1 MAHEERYTEAQ
12 ANKLLEQLQCYMA
25 AKGYTQTRVAHLA
38 GIGESALSALF
49 NDKYSGNQD
58 KQFTQIK
65 QFLDREAD
73 RAEKPGL
80 TNFAQ
85 TSVSTG
91 IFKILRQNFTHG
103 TMGAVIGN
111 SGVGKSRAFSEFSLQ
126 NENVIIVSAASWVRS
141 YVQLARHLAGIVI
154 PREKPRHTQDM
165 CKALVNELAGSSRLI
180 IIDQAHQLREDAHE
194 FLQNLW
200 DHCNPSEDQRRL
212 SIVLGCTWRF
222 YNQITSPK
230 AMFLYE
236 QLTRRID
243 AGASFLIPPSPFN
256 EADIRRLFS
265 PENVGFPIA
274 DRTIEILHMA
284 ANIPNT
290 GETTVAKGGIG
301 SAIAIVEK
309 IQHGLRTIKASSN
322 TVITP
327 DMIEKAQQVMLRKG
341 LMRKAA

>member
-200 DHCNPSEDQRRL
+200 DQCNPTEEERRL
-212 SIVLGCTWRF
+212 GIVLGCTWKF
-222 YNQITSPK
+222 FNQIYDEK
-230 AMFLYE
+230 AVFAYE
-236 QLTRRID
+236 QLTSRID
-243 AGASFLIPPSPFN
+243 AGMSKKIPQSPFTIN
-256 EADIRRLFS
+256 DIKKLFS
-265 PENVGFPIA
+265 TDNVKFQLSDAALGH
-274 DRTIEILHMA
+274 LHRV
-284 ANIPNT
+284 ANSA
-290 GETTVAKGGIG
+290 GVGGGIV
-301 SAIAIVEK
+301 SNSRPAISGV
-309 IQHGLRTIKASSN
+309 
-322 TVITP
+322 
-327 DMIEKAQQVMLRKG
+327 
-341 LMRKAA
+341 